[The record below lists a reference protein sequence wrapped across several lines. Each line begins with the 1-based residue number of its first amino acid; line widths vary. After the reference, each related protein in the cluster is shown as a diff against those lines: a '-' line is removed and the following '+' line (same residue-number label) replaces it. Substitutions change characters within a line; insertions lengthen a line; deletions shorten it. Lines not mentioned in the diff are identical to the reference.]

1 MSQVFPACTS
11 CFRIKPYAIN
21 PSNGWFVWDSRFKIL
36 NEANQKNQM
45 TLAKSCEAIQKWWA
59 LLWGGGRGI
68 TMDSSGTALIRSHH
82 VNRMDEYIPNGTQ
95 KLLIQQ
101 GIPAATLYPAAL
113 LRFRNTYGLSKI
125 HGMLMELPQG
135 NSNTTSFK
143 ASGVEPEQMS

>member
-1 MSQVFPACTS
+1 
-11 CFRIKPYAIN
+11 
-21 PSNGWFVWDSRFKIL
+21 
-36 NEANQKNQM
+36 
-45 TLAKSCEAIQKWWA
+45 
-59 LLWGGGRGI
+59 
-68 TMDSSGTALIRSHH
+68 MDSSAIALIRSHH

-125 HGMLMELPQG
+125 HGMLMELPQW

-143 ASGVEPEQMS
+143 ASGVEPELRFAHKDTSASKATAPQISKAGTLEHQWKNIICLNEAN

>member
-1 MSQVFPACTS
+1 
-11 CFRIKPYAIN
+11 
-21 PSNGWFVWDSRFKIL
+21 
-36 NEANQKNQM
+36 
-45 TLAKSCEAIQKWWA
+45 
-59 LLWGGGRGI
+59 
-68 TMDSSGTALIRSHH
+68 MDSSGTVLIRSHH

-101 GIPAATLYPAAL
+101 GIPAAL